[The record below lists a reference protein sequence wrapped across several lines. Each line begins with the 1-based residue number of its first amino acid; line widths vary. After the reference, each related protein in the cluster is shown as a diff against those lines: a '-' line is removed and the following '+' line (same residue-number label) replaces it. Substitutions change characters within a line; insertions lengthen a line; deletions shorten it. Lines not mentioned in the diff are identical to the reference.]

1 MQYWSDFD
9 LSFLFFF
16 LGVVASWLKSDLE
29 IPESISKFL
38 SLVLL
43 LSLGLKGGR
52 EVAIAPDLS
61 GFYVVAFAGFASCF
75 VIPYYLF
82 PLLKRRLGADN
93 AAAMA
98 ACYGSVSAIT
108 FVAGQEFL
116 AARGVEFGGYMVAL
130 MALMEVPAI
139 VVAVFFYKRSVG
151 VRDMGTS
158 TNSLFS
164 AKSAVLLLGGFVI
177 GILMNDVT
185 WKGLSPLV
193 KDNFKGILSFFLL
206 DLGISA
212 QRQLRLAWSF
222 KFTALLTACV
232 LPLLNGTVMLVFA
245 KLLGIPRG
253 DEVLLA
259 VLAGSA
265 SYIAAPAA
273 VRASMPGANPS
284 LYAAL
289 PLALTFPMNIV
300 IGIPYYYW
308 ISSFF

>member
-1 MQYWSDFD
+1 
-9 LSFLFFF
+9 
-16 LGVVASWLKSDLE
+16 
-29 IPESISKFL
+29 
-38 SLVLL
+38 
-43 LSLGLKGGR
+43 
-52 EVAIAPDLS
+52 
-61 GFYVVAFAGFASCF
+61 
-75 VIPYYLF
+75 
-82 PLLKRRLGADN
+82 
-93 AAAMA
+93 
-98 ACYGSVSAIT
+98 
-108 FVAGQEFL
+108 
-116 AARGVEFGGYMVAL
+116 
-130 MALMEVPAI
+130 
-139 VVAVFFYKRSVG
+139 
-151 VRDMGTS
+151 
-158 TNSLFS
+158 
-164 AKSAVLLLGGFVI
+164 
-177 GILMNDVT
+177 MNDVT